1 MLACSKE
8 CPGSLNFGSS
18 TNIEDKKE
26 TISKHFYGLF
36 SWLRIETPLFCCAY
50 RSMCQMTRKGK
61 GTGHG

>member
-26 TISKHFYGLF
+26 TVYNLVLF
-36 SWLRIETPLFCCAY
+36 DLLGVI
-50 RSMCQMTRKGK
+50 Q
-61 GTGHG
+61 